1 MKLLNDLFSTDYGLM
16 SIIGIGFMICM
27 AAFFLVK
34 MNEPPQPN
42 PAAKALQGGG
52 QNLPHPR

>member
-1 MKLLNDLFSTDYGLM
+1 M

-27 AAFFLVK
+27 AAFFVRMFLVR

-42 PAAKALQGGG
+42 PAAKALKGGS